1 MAKLRTTLKSV
12 KVASIKPNPNNPR
25 GESVR
30 DNDDQFQYLKRSI
43 KEFGLLV
50 PIVVQ
55 RSSAKE
61 NEFILLDGERRYH
74 AVKELGFDEVPAHIL
89 DDSIDIDQGK
99 NLMFHIH
106 TTRLQWDAY
115 QQCKALEPLYD
126 SLYKRFKGNENN
138 VAKQLV
144 LLTGTNQ
151 RTLNARLNFL
161 RWPKKIKDVV
171 YDQRPELYY
180 TVVEIEGQIIAPAL
194 KNFPL
199 YFETVKVD
207 DVREFLFNK
216 YLRGIIPKATE
227 ARKVT
232 QMLSTPPHEK
242 DKHAYALKLFKKL
255 TTNLKFS
262 FENARDEFLA
272 KYPEEDQELDESFH
286 KISLNL
292 KRAITTLSDVNE
304 TGISSLNNKNR
315 QKLTALLTELQSL
328 ANNILQATEE

>member
-1 MAKLRTTLKSV
+1 MARLRTTLKSV

-55 RSSAKE
+55 RSSVNE
-61 NEFILLDGERRYH
+61 NEYILLDGERRYH

-115 QQCKALEPLYD
+115 QQCRALEPLYD
-126 SLYKRFKGNENN
+126 LLYKKFKGNENN
-138 VAKQLV
+138 IAKQLV

-161 RWPKKIKDVV
+161 RWPDKIKDVV
-171 YDQRPELYY
+171 YNQRPELYY
-180 TVVEIEGQIIAPAL
+180 TVVEIEGQIISPAL
-194 KNFPL
+194 KNFPS

-216 YLRGIIPKATE
+216 YLKGIIPKATE

-232 QMLSTPPHEK
+232 QMLSTPPNEK
-242 DKHAYALKLFKKL
+242 EKHAYALKLFKKL
-255 TTNLKFS
+255 TTNLSFS
-262 FENARDEFLA
+262 FDNARDEFLA

-286 KISLNL
+286 RISLNL
-292 KRAITTLSDVNE
+292 TRAINTLTDVDE
-304 TGISSLNNKNR
+304 TGISSLNTKNR

-328 ANNILQATEE
+328 ANSILQAAEE